1 MHAGALLPLLILGV
15 NAITVNLGFN
25 PIQTATRLT
34 GRAALVILL
43 LSLTVTPICKLF
55 NLPQIAPLR
64 RDLGLYAFKYA
75 LLHLAIYIVWD
86 YGFDWAAIFQS
97 MLNNRFVQI
106 GTIAFI
112 ILLLLTI
119 TSFPFWIR
127 KLGKSWK
134 WLHRLVYLAA
144 FLVLLHFA
152 WVDKGNIFSAQGD
165 FVRPLIALGA
175 FLLLML
181 LRIRPVINFLRGL
194 AQRRNSKENQ
204 VV

>member
-1 MHAGALLPLLILGV
+1 MHAGALLPLLILGM
-15 NAITVNLGFN
+15 NAITSNLGFN

-43 LSLTVTPICKLF
+43 LSLAVTPICKLLK
-55 NLPQIAPLR
+55 LPQITPLR

-75 LLHLAIYIVWD
+75 FLHLAIYIVWD

-97 MLNNRFVQI
+97 MLNNRFIQI

-112 ILLLLTI
+112 ILLPLTM

-127 KLGKSWK
+127 KLGKAWK

-144 FLVLLHFA
+144 FLVLLHFT
-152 WVDKGNIFSAQGD
+152 WVGKGDILSLQGD
-165 FVRPLIALGA
+165 IVRPLIALGA
-175 FLLLML
+175 LLLLML

-194 AQRRNSKENQ
+194 
-204 VV
+204 V

>member
-1 MHAGALLPLLILGV
+1 MKFIMHAGALLPLLILVV
-15 NAITVNLGFN
+15 NALTGNLGFN
-25 PIQTATRLT
+25 PIQTATHLT
-34 GRAALVILL
+34 GRAALIFLL
-43 LSLTVTPICKLF
+43 LSLAVTPIHMLL

-64 RDLGLYAFKYA
+64 RDIGLYAFKYA

-86 YGFDWAAIFQS
+86 YGFDWVAIFQS

-112 ILLLLTI
+112 ILLLLTM

-127 KLGKSWK
+127 KLGKAWK

-144 FLVLLHFA
+144 FLVLLHFT
-152 WVDKGNIFSAQGD
+152 WVGKGDILSLQGD
-165 FVRPLIALGA
+165 IVRPLIALGA
-175 FLLLML
+175 LLLLML

-194 AQRRNSKENQ
+194 
-204 VV
+204 V